1 MPLSAFVLPTVV
13 VIFPFRDRE
22 AHYVKHVSHLEAQ
35 GMPNANIKVMVV
47 EQDDADPFNRAWL
60 FNVGISE
67 AFKYFPHAQCYV
79 THDIDLF
86 ATPQV
91 DYTWCDRPTQ
101 PCSELTCHNNGV
113 PYLKNAGG
121 VVQARPSDW
130 LKLNGYTNKAVGWG
144 GEDDDLFHRL
154 RLSGLLFGKSHIRR
168 PPGQRKVQV
177 PSRPRPHQTARR
189 QTRVPNNTE
198 KLSRMAKGSNEWT
211 TDGLNTLTYN
221 VTSRHYNKYKTLWIK

>member
-101 PCSELTCHNNGV
+101 PCSGADVPQQRRALLEKCRRSGAGPAVRLAEAERVHQQSRGV
-113 PYLKNAGG
+113 GRRGRRLVP
-121 VVQARPSDW
+121 QAATFRLALRKKPHP
-130 LKLNGYTNKAVGWG
+130 KAP
-144 GEDDDLFHRL
+144 
-154 RLSGLLFGKSHIRR
+154 K
-168 PPGQRKVQV
+168 GQRKVQV

-211 TDGLNTLTYN
+211 TDGPEHAHVQRYVAALQ
-221 VTSRHYNKYKTLWIK
+221 